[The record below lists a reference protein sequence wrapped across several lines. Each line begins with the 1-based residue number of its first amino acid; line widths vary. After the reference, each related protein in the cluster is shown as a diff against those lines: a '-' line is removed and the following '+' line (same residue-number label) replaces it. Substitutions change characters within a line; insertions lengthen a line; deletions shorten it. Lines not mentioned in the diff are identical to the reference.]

1 VSRRGIEIL
10 LVIALAV
17 PCFAGDREFKSVVST
32 IEANYNT
39 KHVRIPL
46 LGFATFCLHA
56 ARTPGTSGL
65 KIAVFDHLN
74 IPADATPN
82 DFERRI
88 AASLG
93 GDWRPVVR
101 VRSQGNGPFTLI
113 FANADENKMK
123 MMIVEMQ
130 SDQATVVQ
138 VTLKES
144 DIRKWIH
151 DPGNLDSKDKVDE

>member
-1 VSRRGIEIL
+1 M
-10 LVIALAV
+10 
-17 PCFAGDREFKSVVST
+17 
-32 IEANYNT
+32 
-39 KHVRIPL
+39 
-46 LGFATFCLHA
+46 
-56 ARTPGTSGL
+56 
-65 KIAVFDHLN
+65 
-74 IPADATPN
+74 
-82 DFERRI
+82 
-88 AASLG
+88 
-93 GDWRPVVR
+93 R

-151 DPGNLDSKDKVDE
+151 DPGNLDSKDKDDE

>member
-1 VSRRGIEIL
+1 MSRRGIEIL

-17 PCFAGDREFKSVVST
+17 PCFAGDREFKSVVSA
-32 IEANYNT
+32 IEADYNT

-74 IPADATPN
+74 LPADSTPY
-82 DFERRI
+82 DFERKV

-93 GDWRPVVR
+93 SDWRPVVR
-101 VRSQGNGPFTLI
+101 VRSHGDGPFTLI
-113 FANADENKMK
+113 FANAGENKMK

-144 DIRKWIH
+144 DIQKWIH
-151 DPGNLDSKDKVDE
+151 DPAKLDHEDKDE